1 MLTVLLHRVAR
12 RSAAGTVVAEVVS
25 VTETGLVE
33 WLRTQLDED
42 ERIARAATPG
52 PWKQARER
60 GVEWVSSAEY
70 WAVADCSDAD
80 PARENA
86 EHVAAWDPARVLR
99 EIDAKRQT
107 LDEHQDANDGACGAC
122 VDGHW
127 GYPTHGG
134 SSPQRFPC
142 RTLRLL
148 ALPYADRPGYHEEW
162 RP

>member
-1 MLTVLLHRVAR
+1 MDELVRWLTAY
-12 RSAAGTVVAEVVS
+12 
-25 VTETGLVE
+25 
-33 WLRTQLDED
+33 LDED

-52 PWKQARER
+52 PWKLARQR

-99 EIDAKRQT
+99 EIDAKRKVIEQYESIGDPPPGEFGPD
-107 LDEHQDANDGACGAC
+107 LSRAELGR
-122 VDGHW
+122 V
-127 GYPTHGG
+127 
-134 SSPQRFPC
+134 
-142 RTLRLL
+142 LRLV
-148 ALPYADRPGYHEEW
+148 ALPYSDRPGYREEW